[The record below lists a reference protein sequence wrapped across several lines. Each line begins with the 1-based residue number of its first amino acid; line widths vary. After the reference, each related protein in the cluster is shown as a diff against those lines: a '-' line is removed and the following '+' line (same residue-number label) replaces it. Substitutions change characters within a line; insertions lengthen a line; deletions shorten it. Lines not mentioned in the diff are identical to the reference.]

1 MTRESPPELPPA
13 PPGYAN
19 SMPPVAEASCLVRVE
34 INRHAHAY
42 FLTSEAAQAW
52 TNMHVAAASF
62 GVDLRLVSAFRS
74 VADQRRIV
82 LRKIRVGQSLTEILR
97 VNAYPGHSEHHSG
110 CAIDIGTD
118 HGPDLEE
125 AFENT
130 AAFAWLQTNG
140 GKFGFEL
147 SYPRNN
153 HSGVIYEPWHW
164 RFHPPSRR

>member
-1 MTRESPPELPPA
+1 MTGESPPELPPV

-19 SMPPVAEASCLVRVE
+19 SMPPVMEATRLVRIE
-34 INRHAHAY
+34 TDPNGRAY
-42 FLTSEAAQAW
+42 FLTADAAKAW
-52 TNMHVAAASF
+52 TNMRSAAADS
-62 GVDLRLVSAFRS
+62 GISLRLVSAFRS
-74 VADQRRIV
+74 ITDQRKIV
-82 LRKIRVGQSLTEILR
+82 LRKIQIGQSLTEILR

-110 CAIDIGTD
+110 CALDIGTD

-130 AAFAWLQTNG
+130 PAFAWLEANANQ
-140 GKFGFEL
+140 FGFIL

-164 RFHPPSRR
+164 RFQPRALR